1 VRVVASRLAGE
12 PPRSPGIKT
21 DRTGGAGHDRNAG
34 AVQLR
39 QGDCRG
45 LTVEVAQVQPH
56 AAATQQRRD
65 VGGHS
70 LGVGP
75 SAVGRRRVE
84 THYLERRT
92 AVPLDPAHTLG
103 HPGGESASQTGLRPA
118 SGRADSDERARFGT
132 RRNSLAT
139 TTGEQGDGE
148 RRGE

>member
-1 VRVVASRLAGE
+1 MRVVASRLAGE